1 VVDRGSQLEDGCV
14 CVWMSCHNTENLTLD
29 HVTFKMIKKVFKI
42 SDNVVNGIFSYFVI
56 YKKFAF
62 VTFGF
67 DCCFLIRIKGCHG
80 RMVVGCTPAYHL
92 DQSCRSLLSLDVI
105 ERNDNSGRDGLNL

>member
-1 VVDRGSQLEDGCV
+1 
-14 CVWMSCHNTENLTLD
+14 
-29 HVTFKMIKKVFKI
+29 MIKKIFKI

-80 RMVVGCTPAYHL
+80 RIVVGFTPAYL
-92 DQSCRSLLSLDVI
+92 CMQSVYIPTNVLIYLLY
-105 ERNDNSGRDGLNL
+105 NN